1 MELVLDHLLLYL
13 ATVVAAA
20 LTLVAGFGLGT
31 MLTPLF
37 ALAYDV
43 KLAVSLV
50 AVIHLV
56 NNIFKLVLFRKHVD
70 YSIVRRFGL
79 ISIVG
84 AALGASLQLLVVSRL
99 IVIIL
104 AVFLMLFGLN
114 ELVPHKRQ
122 IRLPRKIDL
131 LGGFLSGFLGGMIGN
146 QGAVRS
152 AYLLNYK
159 VSKETFIATATVIAT
174 IIDVTRIP
182 VYMVAQHEALPLQ
195 WLPVFLLILLAM
207 FGTLIGKR
215 LLKRF
220 TERQFRGAV
229 ATAIIAM
236 GVLLLFR

>member
-50 AVIHLV
+50 AVIHLG
-56 NNIFKLVLFRKHVD
+56 NNIFKVVLFRKHVD

-99 IVIIL
+99 IVITL
-104 AVFLMLFGLN
+104 AVFLILFGVN
-114 ELVPHKRQ
+114 ELVSHKRQ
-122 IRLPRKIDL
+122 IRLPRKIDI

-152 AYLLNYK
+152 VYLLNYK

-182 VYMVAQHEALPLQ
+182 VYMVAQHDALPQQ
-195 WLPVFLLILLAM
+195 WLPVFLLVLLAM

-220 TERQFRGAV
+220 TERQFRGTV
-229 ATAIIAM
+229 ATAVIAM

>member
-1 MELVLDHLLLYL
+1 MELVFDHLLLYL

-31 MLTPLF
+31 MLTPVF

-70 YSIVRRFGL
+70 YSIVRRFGF

-84 AALGASLQLLVVSRL
+84 AALGASLQLLIASRL

-122 IRLPRKIDL
+122 IRLPRKIDI

-182 VYMVAQHEALPLQ
+182 VYVVAQHEALPQ
-195 WLPVFLLILLAM
+195 HWLPVFLLILVAM
-207 FGTLIGKR
+207 IGTLIGKR

-220 TERQFRGAV
+220 TERQFRGTV